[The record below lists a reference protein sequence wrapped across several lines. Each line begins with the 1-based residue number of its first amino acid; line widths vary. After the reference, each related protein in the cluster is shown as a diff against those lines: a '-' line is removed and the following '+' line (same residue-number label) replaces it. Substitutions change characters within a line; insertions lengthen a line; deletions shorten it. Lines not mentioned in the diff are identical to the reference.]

1 MQQRKRLQRIGVDIH
16 DLSFNATLVINNWR
30 IQMKKYQPTDLIK
43 FASRTGRWTV
53 KKINNMPTL
62 YTTNLG
68 SYLRF
73 KISNAKKC
81 QITVLPNQNS
91 LSPSQVFAFRIDSG
105 KWQRAQASLEKID
118 IPLDSTLHTIEIM
131 AAGNTDIDEVW
142 QGNEGFAIKNI
153 YLDNGEI
160 MAAPQRPVV
169 NFIGDSITAGCWV
182 VGNHPAADYRPET
195 NYAGI
200 CADLLNV
207 DSVRIAYSAGGVLR
221 PATGGVPTADVFL
234 GKIDAQTSW
243 TPNHPDLNVINL
255 GVNDRRFPLAQFIA
269 AFDLFIQQVK
279 LTFPHTP
286 LAIMIPFSQTFA
298 SEIRKIA
305 TKHACSIIETKTW
318 HHSFTDGLHP
328 DQAGAIAEGKMLAQA
343 LQPLLS
349 QFSVQ

>member
-1 MQQRKRLQRIGVDIH
+1 
-16 DLSFNATLVINNWR
+16 
-30 IQMKKYQPTDLIK
+30 MKNYQPTDLIK

-73 KISNAKKC
+73 KVSNAKKC
-81 QITVLPNQNS
+81 QITVLPNQDS
-91 LSPSQVFAFRIDSG
+91 LSPSQVFAFRIDGG

-118 IPLDSTLHTIEIM
+118 IPLDSILHTIEIM
-131 AAGNTDIDEVW
+131 AAGNSDIDEVW

-153 YLDNGEI
+153 YLDNGAI

-234 GKIDAQTSW
+234 GKIDDQTLW
-243 TPNHPDLNVINL
+243 TPNHPDLTVINL
-255 GVNDRRFPLAQFIA
+255 GVNDRRFPLAQFTA

-286 LAIMIPFSQTFA
+286 LAIIIPFSQTFA
-298 SEIRKIA
+298 SAIRTIA
-305 TKHACSIIETKTW
+305 TKHNCSIIETKTW
-318 HHSFTDGLHP
+318 SHSFTDGLHP

>member
-1 MQQRKRLQRIGVDIH
+1 
-16 DLSFNATLVINNWR
+16 
-30 IQMKKYQPTDLIK
+30 MKKYQPTDLIK

-73 KISNAKKC
+73 KVSNAKKC
-81 QITVLPNQNS
+81 QITVLPNQNF

-131 AAGNTDIDEVW
+131 TAGNTDIDEVW

-182 VGNHPAADYRPET
+182 VGNHPATDYRPET

-234 GKIDAQTSW
+234 GKIDDQTSW

-255 GVNDRRFPLAQFIA
+255 GVNDRRFPLAQFTA

-305 TKHACSIIETKTW
+305 TKHACSIIETKIW

-343 LQPLLS
+343 LQPLS
-349 QFSVQ
+349 PQFSVQ

>member
-91 LSPSQVFAFRIDSG
+91 LSPSQVFAFRIDSV

-343 LQPLLS
+343 LQPLS
-349 QFSVQ
+349 PQFSVQ

>member
-1 MQQRKRLQRIGVDIH
+1 
-16 DLSFNATLVINNWR
+16 
-30 IQMKKYQPTDLIK
+30 MKNYQPTDLIK

-53 KKINNMPTL
+53 KKINNMLTL

-73 KISNAKKC
+73 KVSNAKKC

-91 LSPSQVFAFRIDSG
+91 LSPSQVFAFRIDGG
-105 KWQRAQASLEKID
+105 KWQRAQASLEKFD
-118 IPLDSTLHTIEIM
+118 IPLDSILHTIEIM
-131 AAGNTDIDEVW
+131 AAGNSDIDEVW

-153 YLDNGEI
+153 YLDNGAI

-234 GKIDAQTSW
+234 GKIDDQTLW
-243 TPNHPDLNVINL
+243 TPNHPDLTVINL
-255 GVNDRRFPLAQFIA
+255 GVNDRRFPLAQFTA

-305 TKHACSIIETKTW
+305 TKHNCSIIETKTW
-318 HHSFTDGLHP
+318 SHSFTDGLHP

>member
-1 MQQRKRLQRIGVDIH
+1 
-16 DLSFNATLVINNWR
+16 
-30 IQMKKYQPTDLIK
+30 MKNYQPTDLIK

-73 KISNAKKC
+73 KVSNAKKC
-81 QITVLPNQNS
+81 QITVLPNQDS
-91 LSPSQVFAFRIDSG
+91 LSPSQVFAFRIDGG

-118 IPLDSTLHTIEIM
+118 IPLDSILHTIEIM
-131 AAGNTDIDEVW
+131 AAGNSDIDEVW

-153 YLDNGEI
+153 YLDNGAI

-234 GKIDAQTSW
+234 GKIDDQTLW
-243 TPNHPDLNVINL
+243 TPNHPDPTVINL
-255 GVNDRRFPLAQFIA
+255 GVNDRRFPLAQFTA

-286 LAIMIPFSQTFA
+286 LAIIIPFSQTFA

-305 TKHACSIIETKTW
+305 TKHNCSIIETKTW
-318 HHSFTDGLHP
+318 SHSFTDGLHP

>member
-1 MQQRKRLQRIGVDIH
+1 
-16 DLSFNATLVINNWR
+16 
-30 IQMKKYQPTDLIK
+30 MKNYQPTDLIK

-73 KISNAKKC
+73 KVSNAKKC
-81 QITVLPNQNS
+81 QITVLPNQDS
-91 LSPSQVFAFRIDSG
+91 LSPSQVFAFRIDGG

-118 IPLDSTLHTIEIM
+118 IPLDSILHTIEIM
-131 AAGNTDIDEVW
+131 AAGNSDIDEVW

-153 YLDNGEI
+153 YLDNGAI

-255 GVNDRRFPLAQFIA
+255 GVNDRRFPLAQFTA

>member
-1 MQQRKRLQRIGVDIH
+1 
-16 DLSFNATLVINNWR
+16 
-30 IQMKKYQPTDLIK
+30 MKKYQPTDLIK

-73 KISNAKKC
+73 KVSNAKKC

-255 GVNDRRFPLAQFIA
+255 GVNDRRFPLAQFTA

-279 LTFPHTP
+279 LTFPYTP

-343 LQPLLS
+343 LQPLSS

>member
-1 MQQRKRLQRIGVDIH
+1 
-16 DLSFNATLVINNWR
+16 
-30 IQMKKYQPTDLIK
+30 MKKYQPTDLIK

-73 KISNAKKC
+73 KVSNAKKC

-91 LSPSQVFAFRIDSG
+91 LSPSQVFAFRVDGG

-131 AAGNTDIDEVW
+131 AAGNSDIDEVW

-153 YLDNGEI
+153 YLDSGKI
-160 MAAPQRPVV
+160 MAAPQRPLV

-243 TPNHPDLNVINL
+243 TPNHPELNVINL

-305 TKHACSIIETKTW
+305 TKHNCSIIETKTW
-318 HHSFTDGLHP
+318 SHSFTDGLHP

-343 LQPLLS
+343 LQPLLP
-349 QFSVQ
+349 QFSVK

>member
-1 MQQRKRLQRIGVDIH
+1 
-16 DLSFNATLVINNWR
+16 
-30 IQMKKYQPTDLIK
+30 MKKYQPTGLIK

-73 KISNAKKC
+73 KVSNAKKC

-91 LSPSQVFAFRIDSG
+91 LSPSQVFAFRVDGG

-131 AAGNTDIDEVW
+131 AAGNSDIDEVW

-153 YLDNGEI
+153 YLNNGEI

-243 TPNHPDLNVINL
+243 TPNHPELNVINL

-305 TKHACSIIETKTW
+305 TKHNCSIIETKTW
-318 HHSFTDGLHP
+318 SHSFTDGLHP
-328 DQAGAIAEGKMLAQA
+328 DQAGAITEGKMLAQA

>member
-1 MQQRKRLQRIGVDIH
+1 
-16 DLSFNATLVINNWR
+16 
-30 IQMKKYQPTDLIK
+30 MKKYQPTDLIK

-73 KISNAKKC
+73 KVSNAKKC

-91 LSPSQVFAFRIDSG
+91 LSPSQVFAFRVDGG

-305 TKHACSIIETKTW
+305 AKHDCSIIETKTW

-328 DQAGAIAEGKMLAQA
+328 DQAGAIAEGKTLAQA
-343 LQPLLS
+343 LQPLLP

>member
-1 MQQRKRLQRIGVDIH
+1 
-16 DLSFNATLVINNWR
+16 
-30 IQMKKYQPTDLIK
+30 MKNYQPTDLIK

-73 KISNAKKC
+73 KVSNAKKC

-91 LSPSQVFAFRIDSG
+91 LSPSQVFAFRIDGG

-118 IPLDSTLHTIEIM
+118 IPLDSILHTIEIM
-131 AAGNTDIDEVW
+131 AAGNSDIDEVW
-142 QGNEGFAIKNI
+142 KGNEGFAIKNI
-153 YLDNGEI
+153 YLDNGAI

-234 GKIDAQTSW
+234 GKIDDQTLW
-243 TPNHPDLNVINL
+243 TPNHPDLTVINL
-255 GVNDRRFPLAQFIA
+255 GVNDRRFPLAQFTA

-286 LAIMIPFSQTFA
+286 LAIIIPFSQTFA

-305 TKHACSIIETKTW
+305 TKHNCSIIETKTW
-318 HHSFTDGLHP
+318 SHSFTDGLHP

>member
-1 MQQRKRLQRIGVDIH
+1 
-16 DLSFNATLVINNWR
+16 
-30 IQMKKYQPTDLIK
+30 MKKYQPTDLIK

-81 QITVLPNQNS
+81 QITILPNQNS

-343 LQPLLS
+343 LQPLS
-349 QFSVQ
+349 PQFSVQ

>member
-1 MQQRKRLQRIGVDIH
+1 
-16 DLSFNATLVINNWR
+16 
-30 IQMKKYQPTDLIK
+30 MKKYQPTDLIK

-73 KISNAKKC
+73 KVSDAKKC
-81 QITVLPNQNS
+81 QITVLPNQNF
-91 LSPSQVFAFRIDSG
+91 LSPSQVFAFRIDDG
-105 KWQRAQASLEKID
+105 KWQRVQASLGKID

-182 VGNHPAADYRPET
+182 VGNHPAADYQPET

-255 GVNDRRFPLAQFIA
+255 GVNDRRFPLAQFTA

-279 LTFPHTP
+279 LTFPQTP
-286 LAIMIPFSQTFA
+286 LAIIIPFSQTFA

-305 TKHACSIIETKTW
+305 TKHDCSIIETKTW

>member
-1 MQQRKRLQRIGVDIH
+1 M
-16 DLSFNATLVINNWR
+16 
-30 IQMKKYQPTDLIK
+30 
-43 FASRTGRWTV
+43 
-53 KKINNMPTL
+53 
-62 YTTNLG
+62 
-68 SYLRF
+68 
-73 KISNAKKC
+73 
-81 QITVLPNQNS
+81 
-91 LSPSQVFAFRIDSG
+91 FAFRVDGG

-131 AAGNTDIDEVW
+131 AAGNSDIDEVW

-153 YLDNGEI
+153 YLNNGEI

-243 TPNHPDLNVINL
+243 TPNHPELNVINL

-305 TKHACSIIETKTW
+305 TKHNCSIIETKTW
-318 HHSFTDGLHP
+318 SHSFTDGLHP
-328 DQAGAIAEGKMLAQA
+328 DQAGAITEGKMLAQA

>member
-1 MQQRKRLQRIGVDIH
+1 
-16 DLSFNATLVINNWR
+16 
-30 IQMKKYQPTDLIK
+30 MKKYQPTDLIK

-73 KISNAKKC
+73 KVSNAKKC

-91 LSPSQVFAFRIDSG
+91 LSPSQVFAFRVDGG

-153 YLDNGEI
+153 YLDSGKI
-160 MAAPQRPVV
+160 MAAPQRPLV

-234 GKIDAQTSW
+234 GKIDDQTLW
-243 TPNHPDLNVINL
+243 TPNHPDLTVINL
-255 GVNDRRFPLAQFIA
+255 GVNDRRFPLAQFTA
-269 AFDLFIQQVK
+269 AFDLFIQQIK

-305 TKHACSIIETKTW
+305 TKHDCSIIETKTW
-318 HHSFTDGLHP
+318 SHSFTDGLHP

-343 LQPLLS
+343 LQPLLP
-349 QFSVQ
+349 QFSVK

>member
-1 MQQRKRLQRIGVDIH
+1 
-16 DLSFNATLVINNWR
+16 
-30 IQMKKYQPTDLIK
+30 MKNYQPTDLIK

-73 KISNAKKC
+73 KVSNAKKC
-81 QITVLPNQNS
+81 QITVLPNQDS
-91 LSPSQVFAFRIDSG
+91 LSPSQVFAFRIDGG

-118 IPLDSTLHTIEIM
+118 IPLDSILHTIEIM
-131 AAGNTDIDEVW
+131 AAGNSDIDEVW

-153 YLDNGEI
+153 YLDNGAI

-234 GKIDAQTSW
+234 GKIDDQTLW
-243 TPNHPDLNVINL
+243 TPNHPDLTVINL
-255 GVNDRRFPLAQFIA
+255 GVNDRRFPLAQFTA

-279 LTFPHTP
+279 LTFPRTP
-286 LAIMIPFSQTFA
+286 LAIIIPFSQTFA

-305 TKHACSIIETKTW
+305 TKHNCSIIETKTW
-318 HHSFTDGLHP
+318 SHSFTDGLHP
-328 DQAGAIAEGKMLAQA
+328 DQAGAIAEGKMLTQA

>member
-1 MQQRKRLQRIGVDIH
+1 
-16 DLSFNATLVINNWR
+16 
-30 IQMKKYQPTDLIK
+30 MKKYQPTDLIK

-73 KISNAKKC
+73 KVSNAKKC

-131 AAGNTDIDEVW
+131 TAGNTDIDEVW

-182 VGNHPAADYRPET
+182 VGNHPATDYRPET

-255 GVNDRRFPLAQFIA
+255 GVNDRRFPLAQFTA

-305 TKHACSIIETKTW
+305 TKHKCSIIETKTW

-343 LQPLLS
+343 LQPLS
-349 QFSVQ
+349 PQFSVQ

>member
-1 MQQRKRLQRIGVDIH
+1 
-16 DLSFNATLVINNWR
+16 
-30 IQMKKYQPTDLIK
+30 MKKYQPTDLIK

-279 LTFPHTP
+279 LTFPHAP
-286 LAIMIPFSQTFA
+286 LAIIIPFSQTFA

-343 LQPLLS
+343 LQPLS
-349 QFSVQ
+349 PQFSVQ

>member
-1 MQQRKRLQRIGVDIH
+1 
-16 DLSFNATLVINNWR
+16 
-30 IQMKKYQPTDLIK
+30 MKNYQPTDLIK

-73 KISNAKKC
+73 KVSNAKKC

-91 LSPSQVFAFRIDSG
+91 LSPSQVFAFRIDDG
-105 KWQRAQASLEKID
+105 KWQRVQASLGKID

-131 AAGNTDIDEVW
+131 AAGNSDIDEVW
-142 QGNEGFAIKNI
+142 KGNEGFAIKNI
-153 YLDNGEI
+153 YLDNGAI

-234 GKIDAQTSW
+234 GKIDDQTLW
-243 TPNHPDLNVINL
+243 TPNHPDLTVINL
-255 GVNDRRFPLAQFIA
+255 GVNDRRFPLAQFTA

-305 TKHACSIIETKTW
+305 TKHNCSIIETKTW
-318 HHSFTDGLHP
+318 SHSFTDGLHP

>member
-1 MQQRKRLQRIGVDIH
+1 
-16 DLSFNATLVINNWR
+16 
-30 IQMKKYQPTDLIK
+30 MKNYQPTDLIK

-73 KISNAKKC
+73 KVSNAKKC
-81 QITVLPNQNS
+81 QITVLPNQDS
-91 LSPSQVFAFRIDSG
+91 LSPSQVFAFRIDGG

-118 IPLDSTLHTIEIM
+118 IPLDSILHTIEIM
-131 AAGNTDIDEVW
+131 AAGNSDIDEVW

-153 YLDNGEI
+153 YLDNGAI

-234 GKIDAQTSW
+234 GKIDDQTLW
-243 TPNHPDLNVINL
+243 TPNHPDLTVINL
-255 GVNDRRFPLAQFIA
+255 GVNDRRFPLAQFTA

-286 LAIMIPFSQTFA
+286 LAIIIPFSQTFA

-305 TKHACSIIETKTW
+305 TKHNCSIIETKTW
-318 HHSFTDGLHP
+318 SHSFTDGLHP

>member
-1 MQQRKRLQRIGVDIH
+1 
-16 DLSFNATLVINNWR
+16 
-30 IQMKKYQPTDLIK
+30 MKNYQPTDLIK

-73 KISNAKKC
+73 KVSNAKKC
-81 QITVLPNQNS
+81 QITVLPNQDS
-91 LSPSQVFAFRIDSG
+91 LSPSQVFAFRIDGG

-118 IPLDSTLHTIEIM
+118 IPLDSILHTIEIM
-131 AAGNTDIDEVW
+131 AAGNSDIDEVW

-153 YLDNGEI
+153 YLDNGAI

-200 CADLLNV
+200 CADLLSV

-234 GKIDAQTSW
+234 GKIDDQTLW
-243 TPNHPDLNVINL
+243 TPNHPDLTVINL
-255 GVNDRRFPLAQFIA
+255 GVNDRRFPLAQFTA

-286 LAIMIPFSQTFA
+286 LAIIIPFSQTFA

-305 TKHACSIIETKTW
+305 TKHNCSIIETKTW
-318 HHSFTDGLHP
+318 SHSFTDGLHP

>member
-1 MQQRKRLQRIGVDIH
+1 
-16 DLSFNATLVINNWR
+16 
-30 IQMKKYQPTDLIK
+30 MKNYQPTDLIK

-73 KISNAKKC
+73 KVSNAKKC

-91 LSPSQVFAFRIDSG
+91 LSPSQVFAFRIDGG

-118 IPLDSTLHTIEIM
+118 IPLDSILHTIEIM
-131 AAGNTDIDEVW
+131 AAGNSDIDEVW

-153 YLDNGEI
+153 YLDNGAI

-234 GKIDAQTSW
+234 GKIDNQTLW

-255 GVNDRRFPLAQFIA
+255 GVNDRRFPLAQFTA

-286 LAIMIPFSQTFA
+286 LAIIIPFSQTFA

-305 TKHACSIIETKTW
+305 TKHNCSIIETKTW
-318 HHSFTDGLHP
+318 SHSFTDGLHP

>member
-1 MQQRKRLQRIGVDIH
+1 
-16 DLSFNATLVINNWR
+16 
-30 IQMKKYQPTDLIK
+30 MKKYQPTDLIK

-73 KISNAKKC
+73 KVSNAKKC

-91 LSPSQVFAFRIDSG
+91 LSPSQVFAFRVDGG

-131 AAGNTDIDEVW
+131 AAGNSDIDEVW

-153 YLDNGEI
+153 YLNNCEI

-243 TPNHPDLNVINL
+243 TPNHPELNVINL

-305 TKHACSIIETKTW
+305 TKHNCSIIETKTW
-318 HHSFTDGLHP
+318 SHSFTDGLHP
-328 DQAGAIAEGKMLAQA
+328 DQAGAITEGKMLAQA

>member
-1 MQQRKRLQRIGVDIH
+1 
-16 DLSFNATLVINNWR
+16 
-30 IQMKKYQPTDLIK
+30 MKNYQPTDLIK

-73 KISNAKKC
+73 KVSNAKKC
-81 QITVLPNQNS
+81 QISVLPNQNS
-91 LSPSQVFAFRIDSG
+91 LSPSQVFAFRIDGG

-118 IPLDSTLHTIEIM
+118 IPLDSTLHTI
-131 AAGNTDIDEVW
+131 
-142 QGNEGFAIKNI
+142 
-153 YLDNGEI
+153 EI

-182 VGNHPAADYRPET
+182 VGNHPAVDYRPET

-221 PATGGVPTADVFL
+221 SATGGVPTADAFL

-255 GVNDRRFPLAQFIA
+255 GVNDSRFPLAQFIA

-279 LTFPHTP
+279 LTFPHSP

>member
-1 MQQRKRLQRIGVDIH
+1 
-16 DLSFNATLVINNWR
+16 
-30 IQMKKYQPTDLIK
+30 MKNYQPTDLIK

-73 KISNAKKC
+73 KVSDAKKC
-81 QITVLPNQNS
+81 QITVLPNQNF
-91 LSPSQVFAFRIDSG
+91 LSPSQVFAFRIDDG
-105 KWQRAQASLEKID
+105 KWQRVQASLGKID

-153 YLDNGEI
+153 YLDSGKI
-160 MAAPQRPVV
+160 MAAPQRPLV

-243 TPNHPDLNVINL
+243 TPNHPDLTVINL
-255 GVNDRRFPLAQFIA
+255 GVNDRRFPLAQFTA
-269 AFDLFIQQVK
+269 AFDLFIQQIK
-279 LTFPHTP
+279 LTFPHIP

-305 TKHACSIIETKTW
+305 TKHDCSIIETKTW
-318 HHSFTDGLHP
+318 SHSFTDGLHP
-328 DQAGAIAEGKMLAQA
+328 DQAGAIAEGRMLTQA
-343 LQPLLS
+343 LQPLLP
-349 QFSVQ
+349 QFSVK

>member
-1 MQQRKRLQRIGVDIH
+1 
-16 DLSFNATLVINNWR
+16 
-30 IQMKKYQPTDLIK
+30 MKNYQPTDLIK

-73 KISNAKKC
+73 KVSNAKKC
-81 QITVLPNQNS
+81 QITVLPNQDS
-91 LSPSQVFAFRIDSG
+91 LSPSQVFAFRIDGG

-118 IPLDSTLHTIEIM
+118 IPLDSILHTIEIM
-131 AAGNTDIDEVW
+131 AAGNSDIDEVW
-142 QGNEGFAIKNI
+142 KGNEGFAIKNI
-153 YLDNGEI
+153 YLDNGAI

-234 GKIDAQTSW
+234 GKIDDQTLW
-243 TPNHPDLNVINL
+243 TPNHPDLTVINL
-255 GVNDRRFPLAQFIA
+255 GVNDRRFPLAQFTA
-269 AFDLFIQQVK
+269 AFDLFIQKVK

-286 LAIMIPFSQTFA
+286 LAIIIPFSQTFA

-305 TKHACSIIETKTW
+305 TKHNCSIIETKTW
-318 HHSFTDGLHP
+318 SHSFTDGLHP

>member
-1 MQQRKRLQRIGVDIH
+1 
-16 DLSFNATLVINNWR
+16 
-30 IQMKKYQPTDLIK
+30 MKKYQPTDLIK

-73 KISNAKKC
+73 KVSNAKKC
-81 QITVLPNQNS
+81 QITVLPNQNF

-153 YLDNGEI
+153 YLDTGEI

-255 GVNDRRFPLAQFIA
+255 GVNDRRFPLAQFTA

-305 TKHACSIIETKTW
+305 IKHKCSIIETKTW

-343 LQPLLS
+343 LQPLS
-349 QFSVQ
+349 PQFSVQ

>member
-1 MQQRKRLQRIGVDIH
+1 
-16 DLSFNATLVINNWR
+16 
-30 IQMKKYQPTDLIK
+30 MKKYQPTDLIK

-73 KISNAKKC
+73 KVSNAKKC
-81 QITVLPNQNS
+81 QISVLPNQNS

-343 LQPLLS
+343 LQPLS
-349 QFSVQ
+349 PQFSVQ

>member
-1 MQQRKRLQRIGVDIH
+1 
-16 DLSFNATLVINNWR
+16 
-30 IQMKKYQPTDLIK
+30 MKKYQPTDLIK

-73 KISNAKKC
+73 KVSNAKKC

-91 LSPSQVFAFRIDSG
+91 LSPSQVFAFRVDGG

-131 AAGNTDIDEVW
+131 AAGNSDIDEVW

-153 YLDNGEI
+153 YLDSGKI
-160 MAAPQRPVV
+160 MAAPQRPLV

-234 GKIDAQTSW
+234 GKIDDQTLW
-243 TPNHPDLNVINL
+243 TPNHPDLTVINL
-255 GVNDRRFPLAQFIA
+255 GVNDRRFPLAQFTA
-269 AFDLFIQQVK
+269 AFDLFIQQIK

-305 TKHACSIIETKTW
+305 TKHNCSIIETKTW
-318 HHSFTDGLHP
+318 SHSFTDGLHP

-343 LQPLLS
+343 LQPLLP
-349 QFSVQ
+349 QFSVK

>member
-1 MQQRKRLQRIGVDIH
+1 
-16 DLSFNATLVINNWR
+16 
-30 IQMKKYQPTDLIK
+30 MKKYQPTDLIK

-73 KISNAKKC
+73 KVSNAKKC

-91 LSPSQVFAFRIDSG
+91 LSPSQVFAFRIDGG

-118 IPLDSTLHTIEIM
+118 IPLDSILHTIEIM
-131 AAGNTDIDEVW
+131 AAGNSDIDEVW
-142 QGNEGFAIKNI
+142 KGNEGFAIKNI
-153 YLDNGEI
+153 YLDNGAI
-160 MAAPQRPVV
+160 TAAPQRPLI

-182 VGNHPAADYRPET
+182 VGNHPATDYRPET

-234 GKIDAQTSW
+234 GKIDNQTLW

-255 GVNDRRFPLAQFIA
+255 GVNDRRFPLTQFIA

-279 LTFPHTP
+279 LTFPHAP
-286 LAIMIPFSQTFA
+286 LAIIIPFSQAFA
-298 SEIRKIA
+298 SAICTIA
-305 TKHACSIIETKTW
+305 TKHNCSIIETKTW

>member
-1 MQQRKRLQRIGVDIH
+1 
-16 DLSFNATLVINNWR
+16 
-30 IQMKKYQPTDLIK
+30 MKKYQPTDLIK

-73 KISNAKKC
+73 KVSDAKKC
-81 QITVLPNQNS
+81 QITVLPNQNF
-91 LSPSQVFAFRIDSG
+91 LSPSQVFAFRIDDG
-105 KWQRAQASLEKID
+105 KWQRVQASLGKID

-153 YLDNGEI
+153 YLDSGKI
-160 MAAPQRPVV
+160 MAAPQRPLV

-243 TPNHPDLNVINL
+243 TPNHPELNVINL

-305 TKHACSIIETKTW
+305 TKHDCSIIETKTW
-318 HHSFTDGLHP
+318 SHSFTDGLHP

-343 LQPLLS
+343 LQPLLP
-349 QFSVQ
+349 QFSVK

>member
-1 MQQRKRLQRIGVDIH
+1 
-16 DLSFNATLVINNWR
+16 
-30 IQMKKYQPTDLIK
+30 MKKYQPTDLIK

-73 KISNAKKC
+73 KVSNAKKC

-91 LSPSQVFAFRIDSG
+91 LSPSQVFAFRVDGG

-131 AAGNTDIDEVW
+131 AAGNSDIDEMW

-153 YLDNGEI
+153 YLDSGKI
-160 MAAPQRPVV
+160 MAAPQRPLV

-234 GKIDAQTSW
+234 GKIDDQTLW
-243 TPNHPDLNVINL
+243 TPNHPDLTVINL
-255 GVNDRRFPLAQFIA
+255 GVNDRRFPLAQFTA
-269 AFDLFIQQVK
+269 AFDLFIQQIK

-305 TKHACSIIETKTW
+305 TKHDCSIIETKTW
-318 HHSFTDGLHP
+318 SHSFTDGLHP

-343 LQPLLS
+343 LQPLLP
-349 QFSVQ
+349 QFSVK

>member
-1 MQQRKRLQRIGVDIH
+1 
-16 DLSFNATLVINNWR
+16 
-30 IQMKKYQPTDLIK
+30 MKKYQPTDLIK

-153 YLDNGEI
+153 YLDTGEI

-221 PATGGVPTADVFL
+221 PATGGVPTADAFL

-343 LQPLLS
+343 LQPLS
-349 QFSVQ
+349 PQFSVQ

>member
-1 MQQRKRLQRIGVDIH
+1 
-16 DLSFNATLVINNWR
+16 
-30 IQMKKYQPTDLIK
+30 MKKYQPTDLIK

-68 SYLRF
+68 SNLRF

-81 QITVLPNQNS
+81 QIAVLPNQNP
-91 LSPSQVFAFRIDSG
+91 LSPSQVFAFRIDGG
-105 KWQRAQASLEKID
+105 KWQRVQASLEKID

-131 AAGNTDIDEVW
+131 AAGNSDIDEVW

-153 YLDNGEI
+153 YLNNGEI

-243 TPNHPDLNVINL
+243 TPNHPELNVINL

-305 TKHACSIIETKTW
+305 TKHDCSIIETKTW
-318 HHSFTDGLHP
+318 SHSFTDGLHP

-343 LQPLLS
+343 LQPLLP
-349 QFSVQ
+349 QFSVK

>member
-1 MQQRKRLQRIGVDIH
+1 
-16 DLSFNATLVINNWR
+16 
-30 IQMKKYQPTDLIK
+30 MKKYQPTDLIK

-160 MAAPQRPVV
+160 MATPQRPVV

-343 LQPLLS
+343 LQPLS
-349 QFSVQ
+349 PQFSVQ

>member
-1 MQQRKRLQRIGVDIH
+1 
-16 DLSFNATLVINNWR
+16 
-30 IQMKKYQPTDLIK
+30 MKNYQPTDLIK
-43 FASRTGRWTV
+43 FASRTGRWTI
-53 KKINNMPTL
+53 KKINNIPTL

-73 KISNAKKC
+73 RVSDAKKC
-81 QITVLPNQNS
+81 QITVLPNQNF
-91 LSPSQVFAFRIDSG
+91 LSPSQVFAFRIDDG
-105 KWQRAQASLEKID
+105 KWQRVQASLGKID

-153 YLDNGEI
+153 YLDSGKI
-160 MAAPQRPVV
+160 MAAPQRPLV

-234 GKIDAQTSW
+234 GKIDDQTLW
-243 TPNHPDLNVINL
+243 TPNHPDLTVINL
-255 GVNDRRFPLAQFIA
+255 GVNDRRFPLAQFTA
-269 AFDLFIQQVK
+269 AFDLFIQQIK

-305 TKHACSIIETKTW
+305 TKHDCSIIETKTW
-318 HHSFTDGLHP
+318 SHSFTDGLHP

-343 LQPLLS
+343 LQPLLP
-349 QFSVQ
+349 QFSVK

>member
-1 MQQRKRLQRIGVDIH
+1 
-16 DLSFNATLVINNWR
+16 
-30 IQMKKYQPTDLIK
+30 MKNYQPTDLIK
-43 FASRTGRWTV
+43 FASRTGRWTI
-53 KKINNMPTL
+53 KKINNIPTL

-73 KISNAKKC
+73 RVSDAKKC
-81 QITVLPNQNS
+81 QITVLPNQNF
-91 LSPSQVFAFRIDSG
+91 LSPSQVFAFRIDDG
-105 KWQRAQASLEKID
+105 KWQRVQASLGKID

-153 YLDNGEI
+153 YLDSGKI
-160 MAAPQRPVV
+160 MAAPQRPLV

-234 GKIDAQTSW
+234 GKIDDQTLW
-243 TPNHPDLNVINL
+243 TPNHPDLTVINL
-255 GVNDRRFPLAQFIA
+255 GVNDRRFPLAQFTA
-269 AFDLFIQQVK
+269 AFDLFIQQIK

-305 TKHACSIIETKTW
+305 TKHDCSIIETKNW
-318 HHSFTDGLHP
+318 SHSFTDGLHP

-343 LQPLLS
+343 LQPLLP
-349 QFSVQ
+349 QFSVK